1 MYKSALRM
9 WLSLPG
15 ARPASLRRAAG
26 GWLAL
31 GLLVALAA
39 PGCGHEHKTE
49 IHSVS
54 EPPMVQVIRPETRD
68 LMRVVGQPSFVEAYE
83 RTSIYPKLTGYIQK
97 WYVDIGDRVHK
108 DQVLADL
115 FVPEI
120 IEEWETKGA
129 TVEYDRKLVKLA
141 EKTVLVAEADVKVAK
156 ARLKAAKAKWEQY
169 KNEAVR
175 WELEVKRLQAEVD
188 RGVVDPQVLLESEN
202 RLRACNAAREAAAAD
217 ITKAEANVESKQAA
231 LGEDMVAV
239 KVAKEDV
246 DVAESDWKRLGAWAD
261 AGPGK
266 KPYIKLFAPFDGV
279 VVARNANTW
288 DFVLPAAGDPSADKN
303 APYLSPSGQAAPIYV
318 IDRTDVLRIFVDI
331 PEHSANFVRV
341 GSKAV
346 VLVKAFRDRPIV
358 GTVTRTSWALNVDS
372 RTLRAEI
379 DLPNTGSPIP
389 DDVPQVV
396 HDAVSRVKLPE
407 TASQILPGMY
417 AYGKVIIERPKVRA
431 LPKSA
436 LMQVG
441 EKTFCFTYEDGKAVL
456 TEIQTGISDGKW
468 VEVTNRRCRTPA
480 EPDVQKVSLRG
491 NAKSERA
498 LATRDEAD
506 TWMPF
511 DGTERVILGDL
522 SILTDGESVNVAS
535 AAADKEILQGDS
547 HGI

>member
-1 MYKSALRM
+1 MYNSAFRT
-9 WLSLPG
+9 WLSRERSRH
-15 ARPASLRRAAG
+15 ASDRRPAGVRLT
-26 GWLAL
+26 L
-31 GLLVALAA
+31 GLLAVLAA
-39 PGCGHEHKTE
+39 AGCGHEHKTE

-54 EPPMVQVIRPETRD
+54 EPPTVQVIRPETRD
-68 LMRVVGQPSFVEAYE
+68 LARVVAQPSFVDAYE
-83 RTSIYPKLTGYIQK
+83 RTSIYPKLAGYIQK
-97 WYVDIGDRVHK
+97 WYVDIGDRVQK

-120 IEEWETKGA
+120 VEEWETKGA
-129 TVEYDRKLVKLA
+129 TVEYDRKRVKLA

-156 ARLKAAKAKWEQY
+156 ALLKVAKATWQQY
-169 KNEAVR
+169 KSEAVR
-175 WELEVKRLQAEVD
+175 WESEVMRLRTEVD

-217 ITKAEANVESKQAA
+217 ITKADADVESKQAA

-288 DFVLPAAGDPSADKN
+288 DFVLPGAGDPSADKN

-318 IDRTDVLRIFVDI
+318 VDRTDVLRIFIDV
-331 PEHSANFVRV
+331 PEHSANYVHI
-341 GSKAV
+341 GSKAI
-346 VLVKAFRDRPIV
+346 VLIKAFRDQPIV

-396 HDAVSRVKLPE
+396 HDAISKVKLPKTE
-407 TASQILPGMY
+407 SQILPGMY
-417 AYGKVIIERPKVRA
+417 AYGKVIIERPKARV

-441 EKTFCFTYEDGKAVL
+441 DKTFCFAYEDDKAVL

-468 VEVTNRRCRTPA
+468 VEVTNRRRRTPA
-480 EPDVQKVSLRG
+480 DTGVQNVSFRRKAEDG
-491 NAKSERA
+491 KAP
-498 LATRDEAD
+498 RDEDDA
-506 TWMPF
+506 WMPF
-511 DGTERVILGDL
+511 DGTERIILGDL
-522 SILTDGESVNVAS
+522 SILTDGETVKVAS
-535 AAADKEILQGDS
+535 EAES
-547 HGI
+547 SEVHPHGI